1 MNDLVVSLDSVLVV
15 GTLDGLVH
23 ALNFSS
29 GETIWS
35 FNSGGRLVTSSTLL
49 GAQPS
54 LAHPVVV
61 SGLDGTIFV
70 FGEEEPLQ
78 LEHTIQELVASPTL
92 YSERG
97 VAVGSKS
104 VRVAALDSLTGE
116 PRYFYATPTTRADPL
131 LAEDALPHEGGS
143 SREPAGNAS
152 APDGLLIVSRSDYHV
167 EVRDGASGARR
178 WAISLGEYTLAL
190 SPAAGHS
197 HARAQEAPLRM
208 RLTLIDH
215 ELCAA
220 TAGSSAC
227 TWSHAFS
234 SPPVLLFHLDRASG
248 AQEQLQ
254 FLTAAPLRAAHL
266 SRPASVPAEA
276 ALAIAIAP
284 QPKGASGVEA
294 AGQLG
299 ERGEQRLAVSVQAG
313 VAREAPPTRY
323 RHPLLPLL
331 PLLAQS
337 LPPRAQV
344 PPRHCRR
351 AGASAQP
358 LSRRHAHSSALSVS
372 RSRPPNRVPACCMTW
387 LGWRSRQARR
397 REEPAARCSRAARR
411 LRGRTQS
418 RPGARRRPRSSVGS
432 PPRSSRRRRRSSCR
446 RSRDASLRRL
456 RGMRG

>member
-1 MNDLVVSLDSVLVV
+1 MASLVTDDSVLVV

-49 GAQPS
+49 EPQPS
-54 LAHPVVV
+54 LGHPVVV

-116 PRYFYATPTTRADPL
+116 PHYFYATPTTRTDPL

-143 SREPAGNAS
+143 DRGAAGNVS
-152 APDGLLIVSRSDYHV
+152 APDGLLIVSRSDYYV

-190 SPAAGHS
+190 SPAAGS
-197 HARAQEAPLRM
+197 GHARTREPPLRM

-220 TAGSSAC
+220 TVGSSAC

-248 AQEQLQ
+248 SQEQLQ

-266 SRPASVPAEA
+266 SRPAPVA
-276 ALAIAIAP
+276 ADAPLAIAIAP
-284 QPKGASGVEA
+284 EPQDPSAAAEEGVGHLGARDE
-294 AGQLG
+294 
-299 ERGEQRLAVSVQAG
+299 ERLAVSVRTE
-313 VAREAPPTRY
+313 VTREAPATRY

-337 LPPRAQV
+337 LPPRMQV
-344 PPRHCRR
+344 
-351 AGASAQP
+351 
-358 LSRRHAHSSALSVS
+358 LSTKS
-372 RSRPPNRVPACCMTW
+372 P
-387 LGWRSRQARR
+387 
-397 REEPAARCSRAARR
+397 SRAIPASPAPPS
-411 LRGRTQS
+411 LCAAAATKACSAS
-418 RPGARRRPRSSVGS
+418 RPGSRIGCRPA
-432 PPRSSRRRRRSSCR
+432 P
-446 RSRDASLRRL
+446 
-456 RGMRG
+456 